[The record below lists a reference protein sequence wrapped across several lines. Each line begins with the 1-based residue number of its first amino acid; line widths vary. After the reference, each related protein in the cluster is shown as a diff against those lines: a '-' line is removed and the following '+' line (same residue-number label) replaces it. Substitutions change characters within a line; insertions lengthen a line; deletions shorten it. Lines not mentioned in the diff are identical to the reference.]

1 MPKYH
6 LSDVVVFAVAVLYP
20 AVWYKAHGVG
30 EEAWRMAEQAEKARK
45 GALII
50 GASSGIGAALAREL
64 VTRGY
69 RVALVA
75 RRRGD
80 LEALAASLNQ
90 SATDG
95 PVAFSFAHDVTAYH
109 EAPML
114 FDRIAADVAPLRL
127 VVYAAGVMTRAP
139 MGANFAGEHAMLETN
154 AAGAMRWLSLGAD
167 QLSRNGGG
175 TLIGVSSVAG
185 ERGRPGNG
193 AYMASKAAL
202 TAYLDSLRFKLR
214 GTAVRVVTVKPGYV
228 TTPMT
233 AGLKLPA
240 RLTVS
245 PEVVARRIARVAV
258 GSQRVV
264 YVPGIWRPIMWVVRH
279 LPSAVVARMPG

>member
-1 MPKYH
+1 
-6 LSDVVVFAVAVLYP
+6 
-20 AVWYKAHGVG
+20 
-30 EEAWRMAEQAEKARK
+30 MAERAEQERA
-45 GALII
+45 GALNV

-64 VTRGY
+64 VARGY

-75 RRRGD
+75 RRRAD

-90 SATDG
+90 SAPG
-95 PVAFSFAHDVTAYH
+95 SPVAVAYAHDVTAYH

-114 FDRIAADVAPLRL
+114 FARIASDLAPLRL

-154 AAGAMRWLSLGAD
+154 TAGAMRWLSLGAD
-167 QLSRNGGG
+167 HLQHTGGG

-202 TAYLDSLRFKLR
+202 TAYLDSLRYKLR

-228 TTPMT
+228 ATPMT
-233 AGLKLPA
+233 VGLKLPA
-240 RLTVS
+240 RLTAP
-245 PEVVARRIARVAV
+245 PERVAKRIARAAA
-258 GSQRVV
+258 GNQRVV
-264 YVPGIWRPIMWVVRH
+264 YVPGVWRPIMWVVRH